1 MPFTYERTIRL
12 ADTDAA
18 GVVFF
23 AKTLA
28 LCHEA
33 YEAALDDAGC
43 PVADFLG
50 RESDTLIPIAKVRAD
65 YLRPLFCGDRV
76 RITLRP
82 TRLSEDSFAI
92 DYEIV
97 RLGGSVRRTALTE
110 RVCTPL
116 AARASASVAA
126 SAYALV
132 AAEPRPKIAARA
144 HTEHVCTSRSERA
157 RVPLPEKLAAW
168 IDEP

>member
-1 MPFTYERTIRL
+1 MSFTYERTIRL

-33 YEAALDDAGC
+33 YEAALDAAGC

-50 RESDTLIPIAKVRAD
+50 RESDTLIPIAKVSAD
-65 YLRPLFCGDRV
+65 YLRPLFCGDRI

-97 RLGGSVRRTALTE
+97 RLGGSVRRAALAE

-116 AARASASVAA
+116 AAGAT
-126 SAYALV
+126 ALV

-157 RVPLPEKLAAW
+157 RVPLPEKLSAW
-168 IDEP
+168 VDGG

>member
-23 AKTLA
+23 ASTLA

-33 YEAALDDAGC
+33 YEAGLASAGC
-43 PVADFLG
+43 EIADFLR
-50 RESDTLIPIAKVRAD
+50 RESDTLIPIAKASAE
-65 YLRPLFCGDRV
+65 YLRPLFCGDLV
-76 RITLRP
+76 RITLSP
-82 TRLSEDSFAI
+82 TRLSADSFAI

-97 RLGGSVRRTALTE
+97 RLTKDARPKV
-110 RVCTPL
+110 
-116 AARASASVAA
+116 AARA
-126 SAYALV
+126 
-132 AAEPRPKIAARA
+132 R
-144 HTEHVCTSRSERA
+144 TEHVCTSRSERA

-168 IDEP
+168 IDGF

>member
-1 MPFTYERTIRL
+1 MSFIYERTIRL

-23 AKTLA
+23 ANTLA

-33 YEAALDDAGC
+33 YEAALAAAGC

-50 RESDTLIPIAKVRAD
+50 RDSDVLIPIAKASTD
-65 YLRPLFCGDRV
+65 YLRPLFCGDLV

-82 TRLSEDSFAI
+82 TRLSEESFAI

-97 RLGGSVRRTALTE
+97 GGSGSVRRPALADKAGAL
-110 RVCTPL
+110 V
-116 AARASASVAA
+116 AANASA
-126 SAYALV
+126 LG
-132 AAEPRPKIAARA
+132 AAEPRPKVAARA
-144 HTEHVCTSRSERA
+144 RTEHVATSRSKRC
-157 RVPLPEKLAAW
+157 RIPVPEKLAAW
-168 IDEP
+168 VDAL

>member
-23 AKTLA
+23 ASTLA

-33 YEAALDDAGC
+33 YEAALDAAGC
-43 PVADFLG
+43 EIADFLG
-50 RESDTLIPIAKVRAD
+50 RESDTLIPIAKASAE
-65 YLRPLFCGDRV
+65 YLRPLFCGDLV

-92 DYEIV
+92 DYELV
-97 RLGGSVRRTALTE
+97 RLGGSVRKTAL
-110 RVCTPL
+110 
-116 AARASASVAA
+116 
-126 SAYALV
+126 

-144 HTEHVCTSRSERA
+144 HTEHVCTSRRERC
-157 RVPLPEKLAAW
+157 RVALPEKLAVW
-168 IDEP
+168 VNGL

>member
-1 MPFTYERTIRL
+1 MSFTYERTIRL

-33 YEAALDDAGC
+33 YEAALTEIGC
-43 PVADFLG
+43 PVAGFLG
-50 RESDTLIPIAKVRAD
+50 RESDILIPIARSSAD
-65 YLRPLFCGDRV
+65 YLRPLFCGDLV

-92 DYEIV
+92 DYELV
-97 RLGGSVRRTALTE
+97 RVSGSVRRTALADKAGT
-110 RVCTPL
+110 L
-116 AARASASVAA
+116 IAA
-126 SAYALV
+126 SARARV
-132 AAEPRPKIAARA
+132 AARA
-144 HTEHVCTSRSERA
+144 HTEHVATSRSEQC

-168 IDEP
+168 VDAL

>member
-1 MPFTYERTIRL
+1 MSFTYERTIRL

-23 AKTLA
+23 ARTLA

-33 YEAALDDAGC
+33 YEAALSAAGS

-50 RESDTLIPIAKVRAD
+50 RESDTLIPIAKASAE
-65 YLRPLFCGDRV
+65 YLRPLFCGDLV

-92 DYEIV
+92 DYELV
-97 RLGGSVRRTALTE
+97 RLAGSVPKTALAE

-116 AARASASVAA
+116 ADKAG
-126 SAYALV
+126 ALV
-132 AAEPRPKIAARA
+132 AAEPRPKIAVRAR
-144 HTEHVCTSRSERA
+144 TEHVCTSRSKRC
-157 RVPLPEKLAAW
+157 RIPLPEKLAAW
-168 IDEP
+168 VEGL